1 MDSQEFDSLFW
12 ITISTSLLTFFAL
25 VVRAVLK
32 SRCHKCSACCFSCER
47 AEGAD
52 GMDVDIEAPE
62 VRYGADLCIPQKEF
76 VFLFNQHCVR
86 NNLTRSTFTPDFY
99 AGPFSTRDI
108 VVEIGTRMWEGRHFT
123 NQPFIMGLTVDREDM
138 E

>member
-32 SRCHKCSACCFSCER
+32 SRCHKCAACCISCER

-52 GMDVDIEAPE
+52 SMDVDIEAPDFAP
-62 VRYGADLCIPQKEF
+62 R
-76 VFLFNQHCVR
+76 
-86 NNLTRSTFTPDFY
+86 RS
-99 AGPFSTRDI
+99 
-108 VVEIGTRMWEGRHFT
+108 
-123 NQPFIMGLTVDREDM
+123 
-138 E
+138 